1 MNCVI
6 LNVSWFALPYFLLHI
21 PQPYFHSYASLRDIL
36 VAMLND
42 QLKTS
47 KSHLCSVEVLLGS
60 DLTSEFRIPLVR
72 PYVELAFDLAVTR
85 RKRRNML
92 ELSFE
97 DERIRSQTSTP
108 TENIH
113 SNPALLNKWRKY
125 IEPLSDSDASTGSVE
140 DSPVRWPKLRLVK
153 QHRRQ
158 ILIG

>member
-1 MNCVI
+1 MIKNSTQLLRCALWELHVNCVI

-21 PQPYFHSYASLRDIL
+21 PQPCFHSYASLRNIL

-47 KSHLCSVEVLLGS
+47 KSHLCS
-60 DLTSEFRIPLVR
+60 
-72 PYVELAFDLAVTR
+72 VELAFDLAVTR